1 VVIGVIRGFLLHHRT
16 LIPFSDIHGANRVAT
31 IHIVPHTH
39 WDREW
44 YLPFQRFRLKL
55 VHLMDGLL
63 DLLAADPQY
72 AFFTLDGQTILL
84 EDYLEIRPEREA
96 QIREFV
102 QSGRLLIGPWYILP
116 DEFLVSPEA
125 TIRNFL
131 QGERDARRFGGK
143 MKVGYIPDP
152 FGHIGQM
159 PQILNGFGIQAAS
172 VQRGLDEEPCEIW
185 WQAPDGSRVLMAY
198 LRDGYGNAWNLP
210 ADDPP
215 AFLKMA
221 STRAADLKPHSNVK
235 QILLMFGTDH
245 TEPNPATSAAIRYS
259 NQNAG
264 HDSFLQST
272 LPAYLQAVR
281 HEIEARNFT
290 LPVIQGEL
298 RSSRRHHLLPGVL
311 STRVWIKQRN
321 HACETLLER
330 WAEPFSLFASQ
341 AVPGVD
347 PYSNRLN
354 HPAAIL
360 RQAWKLL
367 MKCHPHDSICGCS
380 IDEVHAEMRPRFDQV
395 EQIGEEIT
403 SQSLRAIAAAIDT
416 QPPQDVAKAAE
427 NDLTPIVVFNA
438 CDQPVSGE
446 ASVQINLPEGSS
458 AEIISP
464 TGELL
469 PCWIGETFEQPIAH
483 LNLNR
488 QELFEF
494 VGSFDDGRISGPGI
508 QAMVLQSLQIER
520 HSERLMIRAVLSEN
534 GVANSQA
541 LSYAMQEMAG
551 VFNDESLQKFILDA
565 YVRNVRL
572 HFVAQDVPPLGYRTY
587 WARPVTQ
594 KMSSPAQVS
603 GPSTIQNEFLQVAVD
618 PQDGTLSV
626 IDLRDG
632 RRYPG
637 LNRFMDGGDC
647 GDEYN
652 YCPPSQD
659 AILQPQVRAVEV
671 NSSSP
676 EGCITVDLELALPDG
691 LAPDRIGRA
700 QTTKPMR
707 IRTTARLLPGVAR
720 VDVHT
725 WVENPAGD
733 HRLRVHFSAPFS
745 AEAAGHTAAFD
756 GAFEIIERPMGVPPW
771 DQTWIEQPVPQ
782 HPQRFFCTLSDGDQA
797 LTLINRGL
805 YEAEGLEN
813 QSGQAE
819 IALTLLRCTGWLSRD
834 DFPARRGHAGP
845 HLATPGAQM
854 LGDWTF
860 DYAILPHSGGWRD
873 ALSPAGAFQ
882 VPLRALTSERRSGGL
897 PSALSFLAIEPE
909 TVVIS
914 AVKACEDG
922 DGWLAR
928 AVNLEGR
935 TIQARLQLWRPFAH
949 SERANLME
957 APQEP
962 LTLEDGK
969 VLKVTLGAHNIS
981 TFRFQ

>member
-1 VVIGVIRGFLLHHRT
+1 M
-16 LIPFSDIHGANRVAT
+16 AT

-55 VHLMDGLL
+55 VHLIDSLL

-159 PQILNGFGIQAAS
+159 PQILNGFGIQAAC

-221 STRAADLKPHSNVK
+221 STRAADLKPHSNVN

-264 HDSFLQST
+264 DDSFLQST

-395 EQIGEEIT
+395 EGRRLPARVCKPSPQ
-403 SQSLRAIAAAIDT
+403 QSI
-416 QPPQDVAKAAE
+416 
-427 NDLTPIVVFNA
+427 
-438 CDQPVSGE
+438 
-446 ASVQINLPEGSS
+446 
-458 AEIISP
+458 
-464 TGELL
+464 
-469 PCWIGETFEQPIAH
+469 
-483 LNLNR
+483 
-488 QELFEF
+488 
-494 VGSFDDGRISGPGI
+494 
-508 QAMVLQSLQIER
+508 
-520 HSERLMIRAVLSEN
+520 LS
-534 GVANSQA
+534 
-541 LSYAMQEMAG
+541 
-551 VFNDESLQKFILDA
+551 
-565 YVRNVRL
+565 
-572 HFVAQDVPPLGYRTY
+572 PLG
-587 WARPVTQ
+587 
-594 KMSSPAQVS
+594 M
-603 GPSTIQNEFLQVAVD
+603 
-618 PQDGTLSV
+618 
-626 IDLRDG
+626 LRK
-632 RRYPG
+632 
-637 LNRFMDGGDC
+637 
-647 GDEYN
+647 
-652 YCPPSQD
+652 
-659 AILQPQVRAVEV
+659 QPRM
-671 NSSSP
+671 
-676 EGCITVDLELALPDG
+676 T
-691 LAPDRIGRA
+691 
-700 QTTKPMR
+700 
-707 IRTTARLLPGVAR
+707 
-720 VDVHT
+720 
-725 WVENPAGD
+725 
-733 HRLRVHFSAPFS
+733 
-745 AEAAGHTAAFD
+745 
-756 GAFEIIERPMGVPPW
+756 
-771 DQTWIEQPVPQ
+771 
-782 HPQRFFCTLSDGDQA
+782 
-797 LTLINRGL
+797 
-805 YEAEGLEN
+805 
-813 QSGQAE
+813 
-819 IALTLLRCTGWLSRD
+819 
-834 DFPARRGHAGP
+834 
-845 HLATPGAQM
+845 
-854 LGDWTF
+854 
-860 DYAILPHSGGWRD
+860 
-873 ALSPAGAFQ
+873 
-882 VPLRALTSERRSGGL
+882 
-897 PSALSFLAIEPE
+897 
-909 TVVIS
+909 
-914 AVKACEDG
+914 
-922 DGWLAR
+922 
-928 AVNLEGR
+928 
-935 TIQARLQLWRPFAH
+935 
-949 SERANLME
+949 
-957 APQEP
+957 
-962 LTLEDGK
+962 
-969 VLKVTLGAHNIS
+969 
-981 TFRFQ
+981 